1 MEAALAPISLFQSTL
16 FLIEPAFKA
25 FIPINIVKETPT
37 MTDTGAHRPQGGLD
51 EETRQMVVDT
61 VRQLSKRLLT
71 KQAVLEWDRDEVFP
85 EAVIREMLGPEIG
98 LQLLFI
104 PEVYGGMGGGAVDCC
119 AVTREMSKIC
129 LGVGTAFF
137 AIQLGSDPIIVGGT
151 EDQKEKWLGA
161 VAEGQSLVAYAVTE
175 PEAGSNLAALKT
187 KAEPVLDDSGALIG
201 YRINGSK
208 QFIST
213 GGYADFVTVLAQTP
227 EGPTFFVVEKGT
239 EGFKQHK
246 GEEKHGI
253 RASNTSP
260 LTFSDVFVPVANRI
274 GDTPGKGLKQANQVF
289 GYTRLMVAAMALGA
303 GEAAIDIAIPYAKE
317 RVQFGSPLSEKK
329 GYTNKLIVPHWV
341 NMQAAAAYIDAIAHR
356 LDSESEDLQV
366 EGSIAKLFTTEAA
379 NRAADDAMQALGGYG
394 YISEFGVEKIKR
406 DVKITCIY
414 EGTSEVQQSIIS
426 TFRWKKT
433 RKTKGAYYDGIAEGL
448 EGLADSNDDAGC
460 RQVAACA
467 RLLNRTIDFA
477 HENRLIR
484 HQQVMFALADMMAH
498 VEVAE
503 AISRRA
509 ATGDEPIL
517 KSTARVFAHVCGRL
531 VTENI
536 RLIVRGTA
544 GIDAAAAETFLSSL
558 DLAILE
564 TSYRGVI
571 DDMDRIADY
580 IFQRAS

>member
-1 MEAALAPISLFQSTL
+1 
-16 FLIEPAFKA
+16 
-25 FIPINIVKETPT
+25 
-37 MTDTGAHRPQGGLD
+37 MTDTGSHRPQGGLD

-71 KQAVLEWDRDEVFP
+71 KKAVLEWDRDEIFP
-85 EAVIREMLGPEIG
+85 EAAVREMLSPEIG

-104 PEVYGGMGGGAVDCC
+104 PEAYGGMGGGAMDCC

-151 EDQKEKWLGA
+151 EAQKERWLGA
-161 VAEGQSLVAYAVTE
+161 VADGHSLVAYAVTE
-175 PEAGSNLAALKT
+175 AEAGSNLASLRT
-187 KAEPVLDDSGALIG
+187 KAEPVMDDSGTLTG

-239 EGFKQHK
+239 QGFEQHK

-260 LTFSDVFVPVANRI
+260 LTFTDVYVPVENMI
-274 GDTPGKGLKQANQVF
+274 GDAPGKGLKQANQVF

-303 GEAAIDIAIPYAKE
+303 GEAALEGIVIPYAHE
-317 RVQFGSPLSEKK
+317 RIQFGGPLSDKK

-341 NMQAAAAYIDAIAHR
+341 NLKAAAAHIEAIAR
-356 LDSESEDLQV
+356 RIDSEDEDFQV
-366 EGSIAKLFTTEAA
+366 EGSIAKLFTSEAA

-414 EGTSEVQQSIIS
+414 EGTSEIQQNIIS

-433 RKTKGAYYDGIAEGL
+433 RKTKGAFYEEMANGLDGLHG
-448 EGLADSNDDAGC
+448 DCDRAGC
-460 RQVAACA
+460 RTLAACA
-467 RLLNRTIDFA
+467 RALNRTIDFA
-477 HENRLIR
+477 HENRLTR
-484 HQQVMFALADMMAH
+484 HQQVMFALADMMTH
-498 VEVAE
+498 VEVGESMARL
-503 AISRRA
+503 AVNGA
-509 ATGDEPIL
+509 DEINL
-517 KSTARVFAHVCGRL
+517 ATARVFANSCARL
-531 VTENI
+531 VAEKT
-536 RLIVRGTA
+536 RLIVMGS
-544 GIDAAAAETFLSSL
+544 DVVAAETADQFLPSL
-558 DLAILE
+558 DLAALE
-564 TSYRGVI
+564 GSYRGLI
-571 DDMDRIADY
+571 DDMDRLTDR
-580 IFQRAS
+580 IFERTS

>member
-1 MEAALAPISLFQSTL
+1 
-16 FLIEPAFKA
+16 
-25 FIPINIVKETPT
+25 
-37 MTDTGAHRPQGGLD
+37 MTNTGAHRPPGGLD
-51 EETRQMVVDT
+51 EESRQMVVDT

-71 KQAVLEWDRDEVFP
+71 KKAVLEWDRDEIFP
-85 EAVIREMLGPEIG
+85 EAVVREMLSPEIG

-104 PEVYGGMGGGAVDCC
+104 PEAYGGMGGGAMDCC
-119 AVTREMSKIC
+119 VVTREMSKIC

-151 EDQKEKWLGA
+151 DAQKKKWLGA
-161 VAEGQSLVAYAVTE
+161 VAEGHSLVAYAVTE
-175 PEAGSNLAALKT
+175 AEAGSNLASLKT
-187 KAEPVLDDSGALIG
+187 KAEPVKDASGILTG

-213 GGYADFVTVLAQTP
+213 GGYADFVTVLAHTP

-239 EGFKQHK
+239 NGFEQHK

-260 LTFSDVFVPVANRI
+260 LTFTDVFVPLANMI

-303 GEAAIDIAIPYAKE
+303 GEAVLDIAIPYAKE

-341 NMQAAAAYIDAIAHR
+341 NMKAAAAYIETIARR
-356 LDSESEDLQV
+356 LDSENEDLQV
-366 EGSIAKLFTTEAA
+366 EGSIAKLFTTESA

-394 YISEFGVEKIKR
+394 YIREFGVEKIKR

-414 EGTSEVQQSIIS
+414 EGTSEIQQNIVA

-433 RKTKGAYYDGIAEGL
+433 RKTKGAYYETMAQILDRLHDDCDRGGCLTIA
-448 EGLADSNDDAGC
+448 S
-460 RQVAACA
+460 CA
-467 RLLNRTIDFA
+467 RTLNRVIDFA
-477 HENRLIR
+477 HENRLTR

-498 VEVAE
+498 VEVGDGMVRLAVKQ
-503 AISRRA
+503 ADDTLLA
-509 ATGDEPIL
+509 A
-517 KSTARVFAHVCGRL
+517 ARVFANACARIVA
-531 VTENI
+531 EKA
-536 RLIVRGTA
+536 RLIVMGSA
-544 GIDAAAAETFLSSL
+544 VVDAATADQFLQTL
-558 DLAILE
+558 DLPALE
-564 TSYRGVI
+564 SSYRGLI
-571 DDMDRIADY
+571 DDMDHIANRI
-580 IFQRAS
+580 FERTS

>member
-1 MEAALAPISLFQSTL
+1 
-16 FLIEPAFKA
+16 
-25 FIPINIVKETPT
+25 

-71 KQAVLEWDRDEVFP
+71 KKAVLEWDRDEVFP
-85 EAVIREMLGPEIG
+85 EAVIREMLSPEIG

-104 PEVYGGMGGGAVDCC
+104 PEAYGGMGGGAMDCC
-119 AVTREMSKIC
+119 AVTREMCRIC

-151 EDQKEKWLGA
+151 EAQKEKWLGA
-161 VAEGQSLVAYAVTE
+161 VAEGRSLVAYAVTE

-187 KAEPVLDDSGALIG
+187 KAEPVTDDSGAITG

-239 EGFKQHK
+239 QGFEQHK

-260 LTFSDVFVPVANRI
+260 LTFSDVLVPVENMI

-289 GYTRLMVAAMALGA
+289 GYTRLMVASMALGA
-303 GEAAIDIAIPYAKE
+303 GEAALEEIAIPYAHE
-317 RVQFGSPLSEKK
+317 RIQFGGPLSEKK

-341 NMQAAAAYIDAIAHR
+341 NLKAAAAYIEAIAHR
-356 LDSESEDLQV
+356 LDTENEDLQV
-366 EGSIAKLFTTEAA
+366 EGSIAKLFTSEAA

-394 YISEFGVEKIKR
+394 YITEFGVEKIKR

-414 EGTSEVQQSIIS
+414 EGTSEIQQSIIS

-433 RKTKGAYYDGIAEGL
+433 RKTKGAYYESMAQ
-448 EGLADSNDDAGC
+448 AMDDLHAKCDQAGC
-460 RQVAACA
+460 GTIAASA
-467 RLLNRTIDFA
+467 RALNRTVDFA
-477 HENRLIR
+477 HDNRLTR

-498 VEVAE
+498 VEIGDAM
-503 AISRRA
+503 ARLAAKRA
-509 ATGDEPIL
+509 DETTL
-517 KSTARVFAHVCGRL
+517 ATARVFANSCARTVA
-531 VTENI
+531 EKA
-536 RLIVRGTA
+536 RLIALGMADV
-544 GIDAAAAETFLSSL
+544 AADTVEPFLQSL
-558 DLAILE
+558 DLAELAN
-564 TSYRGVI
+564 SYRGLI
-571 DDMDRIADY
+571 DDMDRIADR
-580 IFQRAS
+580 IFERTS

>member
-1 MEAALAPISLFQSTL
+1 
-16 FLIEPAFKA
+16 
-25 FIPINIVKETPT
+25 
-37 MTDTGAHRPQGGLD
+37 MTDTGTHRPQGGLD

-71 KQAVLEWDRDEVFP
+71 KKAVLEWDRDEIFP
-85 EAVIREMLGPEIG
+85 EAAVREMLSPEIG

-104 PEVYGGMGGGAVDCC
+104 PEAYGGMGGGAMDCC

-151 EDQKEKWLGA
+151 EAQKERWLGA
-161 VAEGQSLVAYAVTE
+161 VADGHSLVAYAVTE
-175 PEAGSNLAALKT
+175 AEAGSNLASLRT
-187 KAEPVLDDSGALIG
+187 KAEPVMDDSGTLTG

-239 EGFKQHK
+239 QGFEQHK

-260 LTFSDVFVPVANRI
+260 LTFTDVYVPVENMI
-274 GDTPGKGLKQANQVF
+274 GDAPGKGLKQANQVF

-303 GEAAIDIAIPYAKE
+303 GEAALEGIVIPYAHE
-317 RVQFGSPLSEKK
+317 RIQFGGPLSAKK

-341 NMQAAAAYIDAIAHR
+341 NLKAAAAHIEAIAR
-356 LDSESEDLQV
+356 RIDSEDEDFQV
-366 EGSIAKLFTTEAA
+366 EGSIAKLFTSEAA

-414 EGTSEVQQSIIS
+414 EGTSEIQQNIVS

-433 RKTKGAYYDGIAEGL
+433 RKTKGAFYEEMAKGLDGLHG
-448 EGLADSNDDAGC
+448 DCDRAGC
-460 RQVAACA
+460 RTLAACVRA
-467 RLLNRTIDFA
+467 LNRTIDFA
-477 HENRLIR
+477 HDNRLTR
-484 HQQVMFALADMMAH
+484 HQQVMFALADMMTH
-498 VEVAE
+498 VEVGESMARLAVNE
-503 AISRRA
+503 A
-509 ATGDEPIL
+509 DETTL
-517 KSTARVFAHVCGRL
+517 ATARVFANTCARL
-531 VTENI
+531 VAEKT
-536 RLIVRGTA
+536 RLIVMGS
-544 GIDAAAAETFLSSL
+544 DVVAAETADQFLPSL
-558 DLAILE
+558 DLSALE
-564 TSYRGVI
+564 GSYRGLI
-571 DDMDRIADY
+571 DDMDRIADR
-580 IFQRAS
+580 IFERAS